1 MERNN
6 GPRKI
11 VEDLA
16 SRVLPLDEKEQRHQ
30 ADILTWVRSG
40 AQLFRTVPPT
50 TPPQHLAVYFAL
62 FDEPHRALMLV
73 DHVKAGGVLLETDFV
88 QAFGAETASRRE
100 CIDRWPWEEDCVKVP
115 GFGGSVAWLR
125 CGSGR
130 RSGLGKN

>member
-11 VEDLA
+11 IEDLA

-40 AQLFRTVPPT
+40 APLFRTVPPT

-62 FDEPHRALMLV
+62 FDEANRALMLV
-73 DHVKAGGVLLETDFV
+73 GPCEGRMLVVA
-88 QAFGAETASRRE
+88 RRT
-100 CIDRWPWEEDCVKVP
+100 R
-115 GFGGSVAWLR
+115 R
-125 CGSGR
+125 RRR
-130 RSGLGKN
+130 RSTGHGCT